1 MENGVD
7 KFNLS
12 EVLQQVGNAA
22 YSVSCHIIFDLA
34 VHGLAIALFM
44 LTIGLILASMRHRL
58 SGPFL
63 VVGRKLGL
71 VCSIGAVPGVVT
83 LLSSHSLPPVGVY
96 NINSLGYICLWSLI
110 TAHMLGEETNY
121 QWTVK
126 KDSPVKPTEQA
137 GGEAPV
143 EAETSLAAQ
152 PSESENVP
160 VGR

>member
-22 YSVSCHIIFDLA
+22 YSISCHIIFDLA
-34 VHGLAIALFM
+34 VHGLAIALLM
-44 LTIGLILASMRHRL
+44 VTIGLILASMKHRL

-126 KDSPVKPTEQA
+126 KDSPAKAEEQVGVEPAQETE
-137 GGEAPV
+137 P
-143 EAETSLAAQ
+143 SPAAKK
-152 PSESENVP
+152 SESENVP

>member
-12 EVLQQVGNAA
+12 EVLQQVGSAA

-58 SGPFL
+58 NGPFL

-71 VCSIGAVPGVVT
+71 VCSIGAVPGLVT
-83 LLSSHSLPPVGVY
+83 LVSSHSLPPVGVY

-110 TAHMLGEETNY
+110 TAHMLGEEINN

-126 KDSPVKPTEQA
+126 KDSPVKPVEQG
-137 GGEAPV
+137 GGEAPAG
-143 EAETSLAAQ
+143 AETSLAGQ

>member
-22 YSVSCHIIFDLA
+22 YSISCHIIFDLA

-83 LLSSHSLPPVGVY
+83 LVSSHSLPPVGVY

-126 KDSPVKPTEQA
+126 KEGPVKPAEQ
-137 GGEAPV
+137 GSGEPA

-152 PSESENVP
+152 PSETENVP